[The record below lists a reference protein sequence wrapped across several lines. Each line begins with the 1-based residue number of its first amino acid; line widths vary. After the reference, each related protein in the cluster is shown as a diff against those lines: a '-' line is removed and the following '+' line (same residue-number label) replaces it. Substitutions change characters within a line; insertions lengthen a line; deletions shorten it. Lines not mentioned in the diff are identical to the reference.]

1 MFKKIK
7 KFPQFLKEVKAE
19 LKKVN
24 WSTKEEVFTATI
36 VVIIVTAFLTLY
48 VFGVDSV
55 FTKLVRYLLR

>member
-1 MFKKIK
+1 MLKKIK
-7 KFPQFLKEVKAE
+7 KFPQFLKEVRIE

-24 WSTKEEVFTATI
+24 WSTKEELFTATI
-36 VVIIVTAFLTLY
+36 MVIIVTAFLTLY

>member
-24 WSTKEEVFTATI
+24 WSTKEELFTATI
-36 VVIIVTAFLTLY
+36 MVIVVTAFLTLY
-48 VFGVDSV
+48 VFGVDYV

>member
-24 WSTKEEVFTATI
+24 WSTKEELFTATI
-36 VVIIVTAFLTLY
+36 MVIIVTAFLTLY

>member
-48 VFGVDSV
+48 IFGIDSI
-55 FTKLVRYLLR
+55 FTKLVEYLLR